1 MFGMAEAKLD
11 AESNVFVNRKDMQSE
26 TLRFRVLGATAMME
40 VERSIDILRMKR
52 KRGEV
57 E

>member
-1 MFGMAEAKLD
+1 MAEAKLD